1 MSLKVLTM
9 CLPAFLFLIVIA
21 GGHASSEGIK
31 KKIEDDPDL
40 SQFLQLLESNKVAL
54 ATLNLRPVTVFASTN
69 RAFQTYKGSADQSV
83 IPYHITTFP
92 YKINQLEH
100 ALSLNSELDGNPP
113 LWVTRRR
120 NGKTEDVYINNAKIL
135 TDRSNI
141 ELMIGDVGDTKKQVL
156 HQISEVL
163 EPVVSIRSADTPIVN
178 PNALQFLNN
187 TAQLNLGSRR
197 TRTFQQRVTTT
208 GKEEVFKADGKFTFF
223 IPEDEGFKPSPR
235 PEKIDGRVID
245 GHVIPHHVLFTGPTP
260 NDKPYRTLANDDNLN
275 VTISFYTEQDGKSKR
290 VYVKS
295 NTIVGDKD
303 HPTGVVLAEIIKANI
318 PVKNG
323 VVHLIQRPL
332 IVVDTTIKEF
342 LESFKEKEDG
352 PVYKFYNTI
361 IRNGDNFM
369 NSMKGQPNITLFAP
383 SNAAWD
389 VPEVKGVLTDSK
401 RIEDIL
407 NLHLVR
413 EPLPLDLI
421 KQKSGRL
428 VQSTRKGNHGVPTA
442 ADKKNLYFN
451 VAQSPFGN
459 ETVTVEGGGV
469 NATIITAN
477 IAATNGMIHIIDRVL
492 GIPYTTVL
500 DKLKSDPQLNLTYLL
515 GTKKDFNSQL
525 SDTNKRFTFF
535 APKDSAWKATQI
547 TYPSTYKKLFM
558 DDFSYHATQILQRHL
573 VISDQHYTMSQLLNM
588 SRNGTVTLS
597 TARDVLHLRIRES
610 RSDGKRDENAIVPN
624 PSGPSGY
631 ILEWQ
636 GLSIKVDRPDVSCTN
651 GIIHVIDGAFL
662 KDSDVRVTGGSAA
675 FVATCLPHILVL
687 LVVKWLL

>member
-1 MSLKVLTM
+1 MSLKVLIM
-9 CLPAFLFLIVIA
+9 CLPAFLFLIGIA
-21 GGHASSEGIK
+21 AEHASSEGIK

-40 SQFLQLLESNKVAL
+40 SQFLNLLELNKVAL
-54 ATLNLRPVTVFASTN
+54 STLNLRPVTVFASTN
-69 RAFQTYKGSADQSV
+69 RAFQSYNGSTDPSV
-83 IPYHITTFP
+83 IPYHMTTFP
-92 YKINQLEH
+92 HKISQLEH
-100 ALSLNSELDGNPP
+100 ASSLNSELDGNPP

-120 NGKTEDVYINNAKIL
+120 HGKIEEVYINNAKIL
-135 TDRSNI
+135 TDKSNI
-141 ELMIGDVGDTKKQVL
+141 ELVIHDMGETKKQVL

-235 PEKIDGRVID
+235 PEKIDARVID

-295 NTIVGDKD
+295 NTVVGDKNY
-303 HPTGVVLAEIIKANI
+303 PTGVVLAEIIKANI

-361 IRNGDNFM
+361 IKNGDNFM

-383 SNAAWD
+383 SNAAWE
-389 VPEVKGVLTDSK
+389 VPEVKEVLKDSK
-401 RIEDIL
+401 RIGDIL

-413 EPLPLDLI
+413 EPLPMELI

-451 VAQSPFGN
+451 VAQSPLGN

-515 GTKKDFNSQL
+515 GTKRDFNSQL

-547 TYPSTYKKLFM
+547 TYPSTNKKLFM

-573 VISDQHYTMSQLLNM
+573 VISDQPFTMSKLLEM
-588 SRNGTVTLS
+588 SRNGSVTLS
-597 TARDVLHLRIRES
+597 TARDVLHLRIKES
-610 RSDGKRDENAIVPN
+610 R
-624 PSGPSGY
+624 SGY

>member
-1 MSLKVLTM
+1 M
-9 CLPAFLFLIVIA
+9 CLPAFLFLIVILA
-21 GGHASSEGIK
+21 GGQASSDGIK
-31 KKIEDDPDL
+31 KNIEDDPDL
-40 SQFLQLLESNKVAL
+40 SQFLQLLESNQVAL
-54 ATLNLRPVTVFASTN
+54 SILNYRHVTVFASTN
-69 RAFQTYKGSADQSV
+69 RAFQSYNGSADSSV
-83 IPYHITTFP
+83 IPYHMTTFP
-92 YKINQLEH
+92 YRIDKLEH
-100 ALSLNSELDGNPP
+100 ATSINSEFDGNPP
-113 LWVTRRR
+113 LWVTRRQY
-120 NGKTEDVYINNAKIL
+120 GKHEEVYINNAKIL
-135 TDRSNI
+135 ADQSNI
-141 ELMIGDVGDTKKQVL
+141 ELSTKTGITDSKKQIL
-156 HQISEVL
+156 HKISEVL
-163 EPVVSIRSADTPIVN
+163 EPVVSIHSADPPVVN
-178 PNALQFLNN
+178 PNALQFLNY
-187 TAQLNLGSRR
+187 TDQLNLGSRR
-197 TRTFQQRVTTT
+197 TRTFRQQVSFSK
-208 GKEEVFKADGKFTFF
+208 KEDVFRAEGRFTFF
-223 IPEDEGFKPSPR
+223 IPDDEGFKPSPR

-245 GHVIPHHVLFTGPTP
+245 GHVIPNHVLFTGPTP
-260 NDKPYRTLANDDNLN
+260 NDKPYETLANDDNIK

-295 NTIVGDKD
+295 NTLVGDKD

-342 LESFKEKEDG
+342 LQSFKEKEDG

-361 IRNGDNFM
+361 IKNGDNFM
-369 NSMKGQPNITLFAP
+369 NSMNGLPNITLFAP
-383 SNAAWD
+383 SNAAWE
-389 VPEVKGVLTDSK
+389 VPEVKRILTDSK
-401 RIEDIL
+401 RVEDIL

-413 EPLPLDLI
+413 EPLPLELI

-428 VQSTRKGNHGVPTA
+428 VQSTRKGYHGVSTA
-442 ADKKNLYFN
+442 ADKQNLYFN
-451 VAQSPFGN
+451 VARSPSGN

-535 APKDSAWKATQI
+535 APKDTAWRGTQI

-558 DDFSYHATQILQRHL
+558 DDFSYHANQILQRHL
-573 VISDQHYTMSQLLNM
+573 VISDQPYTMSQLVSM

-597 TARDVLHLRIRES
+597 TARDVLHLRIKET
-610 RSDGKRDENAIVPN
+610 KN
-624 PSGPSGY
+624 GY
-631 ILEWQ
+631 VLDWQ
-636 GLSIKVDRPDVSCTN
+636 GIMIRVDRPDVSCTN

-687 LVVKWLL
+687 LVVKCLL

>member
-1 MSLKVLTM
+1 MSLKVLIM
-9 CLPAFLFLIVIA
+9 CLPAFLFLIGIA
-21 GGHASSEGIK
+21 AEHASSEGIK

-40 SQFLQLLESNKVAL
+40 SQFLNLLELNKVAL
-54 ATLNLRPVTVFASTN
+54 STLNLRPVTVFASTN
-69 RAFQTYKGSADQSV
+69 RAFQSYNGSTDPSV
-83 IPYHITTFP
+83 IPYHMTTFP
-92 YKINQLEH
+92 HKISQLEH
-100 ALSLNSELDGNPP
+100 ASSLNSELDGNPP

-120 NGKTEDVYINNAKIL
+120 HGKIEEVYINNAKIL
-135 TDRSNI
+135 TDKSNI
-141 ELMIGDVGDTKKQVL
+141 ELVIHDMGETKKQVL

-235 PEKIDGRVID
+235 PEKIDARVID

-295 NTIVGDKD
+295 NTVVGDKNY
-303 HPTGVVLAEIIKANI
+303 PTGVVLAEIIKANI

-361 IRNGDNFM
+361 IKNGDNFM

-383 SNAAWD
+383 SNAAWE
-389 VPEVKGVLTDSK
+389 VPEVKEVLKDSK
-401 RIEDIL
+401 RIGDIL

-413 EPLPLDLI
+413 EPLPMELI

-428 VQSTRKGNHGVPTA
+428 VPTA

-451 VAQSPFGN
+451 VAQSPLGN

-515 GTKKDFNSQL
+515 GTKRDFNSQL

-547 TYPSTYKKLFM
+547 TYPSTNKKLFM

-573 VISDQHYTMSQLLNM
+573 VISDQPFTMSKLLEM
-588 SRNGTVTLS
+588 SRNGSVTLS
-597 TARDVLHLRIRES
+597 TARDVLHLRIKES
-610 RSDGKRDENAIVPN
+610 R
-624 PSGPSGY
+624 SGY